1 MGGVFQ
7 SISGWETNPPNRSRF
22 RAAHDQNV
30 HFTPF
35 GKENRG
41 QGALRQARSPHTG
54 TPLHC
59 SNFTTGVKPPHESG
73 SLIRSPLIS
82 IVISTL
88 PGPPR
93 IVEDTLMVGCKS
105 ARRYKSVWLGVV
117 GVNRHV
123 TPRQGSRRSV
133 RRSRLS
139 PHEGAGVTGITG
151 RRLVSPYPL
160 KGLGAGGYVS
170 VLLCLL
176 RLTPVPYE
184 QASLAMSLGKPRA
197 GIRAARLNKICTDR
211 PLGGHVPTSAWQ
223 VRTAGVHWVLV
234 VDRQWRLW
242 SSPEASAPGSTHRLL
257 DAGGAPHS
265 SCPGW
270 LIRYLVGAVC
280 PSREDTGICHGGM
293 L

>member
-1 MGGVFQ
+1 MVFFSQYQGGRP
-7 SISGWETNPPNRSRF
+7 TPPI
-22 RAAHDQNV
+22 AHAFVQ
-30 HFTPF
+30 HMTRTFTLPPL
-35 GKENRG
+35 GRRIADKVTS
-41 QGALRQARSPHTG
+41 ARPDLPTTG
-54 TPLHC
+54 TPLHR
-59 SNFTTGVKPPHESG
+59 SNFTTGFKPPHESG
-73 SLIRSPLIS
+73 SLIRAPLIS

-88 PGPPR
+88 PGPTR
-93 IVEDTLMVGCKS
+93 IVEDALMVGCKS

-223 VRTAGVHWVLV
+223 VRTAGVHRVLV

-242 SSPEASAPGSTHRLL
+242 SLPRLVPQ
-257 DAGGAPHS
+257 A
-265 SCPGW
+265 
-270 LIRYLVGAVC
+270 
-280 PSREDTGICHGGM
+280 
-293 L
+293 

>member
-1 MGGVFQ
+1 MHGWLQ
-7 SISGWETNPPNRSRF
+7 ISATV
-22 RAAHDQNV
+22 Q
-30 HFTPF
+30 
-35 GKENRG
+35 
-41 QGALRQARSPHTG
+41 L
-54 TPLHC
+54 
-59 SNFTTGVKPPHESG
+59 
-73 SLIRSPLIS
+73 
-82 IVISTL
+82 
-88 PGPPR
+88 
-93 IVEDTLMVGCKS
+93 S
-105 ARRYKSVWLGVV
+105 AWLGVV

-139 PHEGAGVTGITG
+139 PPHEGAGVTGITG

-170 VLLCLL
+170 VLLCLLL

-223 VRTAGVHWVLV
+223 VRTAGVHRVLV

-242 SSPEASAPGSTHRLL
+242 SLPRLAPQ
-257 DAGGAPHS
+257 A
-265 SCPGW
+265 
-270 LIRYLVGAVC
+270 
-280 PSREDTGICHGGM
+280 
-293 L
+293 